1 MRREYQREK
10 MKLEYQGKTIQKELK
25 KKIEKKE
32 PAVQLFL
39 FSIRRRYLPNNF

>member
-10 MKLEYQGKTIQKELK
+10 MKLEYQGKTLQKDLK

-32 PAVQLFL
+32 PAVPVPLG
-39 FSIRRRYLPNNF
+39 SIPRS